1 MRCVCSEAETEET
14 TPLLE
19 ATAISSS
26 EPEKVPTPSAE
37 DSTLPIPSAS
47 APVDATDLH
56 ASLPSPVP
64 TTKGLSTAEDKA
76 VGQQGGAAVTPERT
90 NEDKRV
96 NNDKPAAVRLGAAAG
111 DKVRLYLSVSP
122 LLELLLNLMCLLP
135 HPILKDLQDLLG
147 QSSGS
152 STGGEKAPVVARGG
166 AAGQASSVFNP
177 VMTKVRWPL
186 GSVKGP
192 RDGDLMSGEDCDNNG
207 LCEGC

>member
-1 MRCVCSEAETEET
+1 MRCGCSEAETEET
-14 TPLLE
+14 APLLE
-19 ATAISSS
+19 ATATSSS

-76 VGQQGGAAVTPERT
+76 VGQQGGAAVTPERM

-96 NNDKPAAVRLGAAAG
+96 NNDKPVAVRLGAAAG
-111 DKVRLYLSVSP
+111 DP
-122 LLELLLNLMCLLP
+122 
-135 HPILKDLQDLLG
+135 DLQDLLSSRESTG
-147 QSSGS
+147 TQSSGS
-152 STGGEKAPVVARGG
+152 STGGERALVVARGG

-186 GSVKGP
+186 QS
-192 RDGDLMSGEDCDNNG
+192 R
-207 LCEGC
+207 

>member
-1 MRCVCSEAETEET
+1 
-14 TPLLE
+14 
-19 ATAISSS
+19 
-26 EPEKVPTPSAE
+26 
-37 DSTLPIPSAS
+37 
-47 APVDATDLH
+47 VDATDLH

-147 QSSGS
+147 STGTQSSGS

-177 VMTKVRWPL
+177 VMTKVRCL
-186 GSVKGP
+186 SGSI
-192 RDGDLMSGEDCDNNG
+192 
-207 LCEGC
+207 

>member
-76 VGQQGGAAVTPERT
+76 VGQQGGAAVTPERM

-147 QSSGS
+147 STGTQSSGS
-152 STGGEKAPVVARGG
+152 SLGGERAPVVARGG
-166 AAGQASSVFNP
+166 SAGQTSSVFNP

-192 RDGDLMSGEDCDNNG
+192 RDGDLMSGG
-207 LCEGC
+207 RL